1 MTTKKLSF
9 IMLAAVLLTGCKM
22 ASETKSGWHLVQLM
36 DESGT
41 LSGKSVLQ
49 VNGEGLSRSLYQA
62 VLQYHS
68 KYEKTSG
75 VEPHELFVII
85 TNRRKTEDYVL
96 VSTPDNKSYKFQ
108 VYPGGLI
115 FDMPE
120 KSIGEEFSS
129 ITKLVE
135 LMQEYSTLKIS
146 QGSHY
151 FTINTAGFSKE

>member
-1 MTTKKLSF
+1 MTSKKFSF
-9 IMLAAVLLTGCKM
+9 IVLATVLLTGCQM
-22 ASETKSGWHLVQLM
+22 AGETKSGWHLVPLK
-36 DESGT
+36 DESGAFP
-41 LSGKSVLQ
+41 GKSVLQ
-49 VNGEGLSRSLYQA
+49 VNGEGLSRGLYQA

-68 KYEKTSG
+68 KYEQTSG
-75 VEPHELFVII
+75 VEPHEIFVII

-108 VYPGGLI
+108 VYSGGLI
-115 FDMPE
+115 FDMPD

-129 ITKLVE
+129 IIKLVE
-135 LMQEYSTLKIS
+135 LMQEYGTLKFS